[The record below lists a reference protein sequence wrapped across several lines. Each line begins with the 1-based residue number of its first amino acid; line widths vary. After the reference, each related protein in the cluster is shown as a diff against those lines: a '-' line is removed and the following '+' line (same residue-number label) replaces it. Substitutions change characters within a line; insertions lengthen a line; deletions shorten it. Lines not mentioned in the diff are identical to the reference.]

1 MRVPRPSCCASR
13 CTSSHE
19 AWWGSAGSCAPSTLL
34 SGIAR
39 GISPSAPR
47 APDKSCKD
55 LPELMTLNELEP
67 IKGPTRAKTD
77 CQSIVRL
84 VNRMIR

>member
-1 MRVPRPSCCASR
+1 M
-13 CTSSHE
+13 HYE
-19 AWWGSAGSCAPSTLL
+19 LM
-34 SGIAR
+34 
-39 GISPSAPR
+39 
-47 APDKSCKD
+47 PDKSCKD
-55 LPELMTLNELEP
+55 LPELMSLNELEP